1 MAQSVVPSKDKKVQK
16 VFEALGDGISEDSF
30 KAKFK
35 ELFPKDW
42 ENIQRVYAKEE
53 RNTKPGKSHPMPEP
67 EKYLSNMFKV
77 FLKKFYIDDMK
88 L

>member
-16 VFEALGDGISEDSF
+16 VFQALVDNIDETTF

-53 RNTKPGKSHPMPEP
+53 RNTKLGKGHPMPEP

-77 FLKKFYIDDMK
+77 FMSKAHKDNIEL
-88 L
+88 